1 MDKEKCCNDLTNTL
15 KKNNLQFFKKV
26 NNKITDPRGQNTV
39 HQIISLNYEVF
50 NMNCKMSVYN
60 SF

>member
-39 HQIISLNYEVF
+39 H
-50 NMNCKMSVYN
+50 
-60 SF
+60 